1 MWGGWPARPD
11 AWHSPSRGWP
21 SGCAIVICLGFV
33 THTLGQGLTSLAI
46 GRTPVGVVALVLLA
60 RPPVSALFSWG
71 VLGEAMTGLQM
82 VGGAII
88 LIAVPMSQSG

>member
-1 MWGGWPARPD
+1 MALAVPGLAVWLCDRHLSRVRP
-11 AWHSPSRGWP
+11 R
-21 SGCAIVICLGFV
+21 
-33 THTLGQGLTSLAI
+33 TLGQGLTSLAI
-46 GRTPVGVVALVLLA
+46 GQTPVGVVALVLLA
-60 RPPVSALFSWG
+60 RPPVSALFAWG